1 VFTKIQDF
9 KSCRIF
15 FVRQYL
21 EIGIFHLNESGKTK
35 VYKIILMRRLLLSSI
50 RLGSILVL
58 ILIATACSLPQ
69 GSPSP
74 VFVEIN
80 TGQSASTAWTTT
92 DSLYLADGVFN
103 PGLSVHTWWLKTTI
117 QNPDLNPARLF
128 LVLNNPHINRIDV
141 FMNREATPVFKAGDR
156 FPFSERPVQDRDII
170 IPLDIGPQDSVE
182 VLILLDKAGETLT
195 IETEV
200 LTEAQLSK
208 KRQGENMII
217 GLVIGWMALILIFS
231 CFFWLRLKQSS
242 ALFYAAFILS
252 NLLWLI
258 CHWGIGFQY
267 LWPESV
273 EWVGKSRPIFNLAT
287 LILFMLVVMQFFPPL
302 QKSRWIAQII
312 WGNIIIMTILCI
324 GFIVV
329 PEDQTSL
336 FTKITALQFS
346 FGLTILSILAVLVF
360 LILQWNANVPFAGF
374 YLIGIGFLMVFGVLI
389 LFDQHGFEAGET
401 FGLLKFST
409 AFGMMGETAFIA
421 AAFTRKAAAY
431 KFEKEHLAFEILQKE
446 KEVAEQIIEV
456 QEDERNRLGRD
467 LHDSIGGMLA
477 SINIQAEQIFH
488 QYPEA
493 AVGKL
498 KELVSQSIREARSL
512 SHNLTPPHLDE
523 FGLEKVLQNHITLLA
538 EQHQLDI
545 NFYFQVK
552 PTLSK
557 AVEISL
563 YRICNELLYNIVK
576 HANATEAMLNLIEE
590 NGNLELIVEDNGK
603 GIDPNKKSEG
613 IGLRNIRERVN
624 YLKGELSIDSNSS
637 GTTTIIKIP
646 IHV

>member
-1 VFTKIQDF
+1 
-9 KSCRIF
+9 
-15 FVRQYL
+15 
-21 EIGIFHLNESGKTK
+21 
-35 VYKIILMRRLLLSSI
+35 MRRFFFPRKLSC
-50 RLGSILVL
+50 LFLVLVILVS
-58 ILIATACSLPQ
+58 ACGLPK
-69 GSPSP
+69 GSSSP

-80 TGQSASTAWTTT
+80 TAQSASTAWSTT
-92 DSLYLADGVFN
+92 DSLYLKDGVFN
-103 PGLSVHTWWLKTTI
+103 PGLTVHTWWMKTTI
-117 QNPDLNPARLF
+117 QNLDLNPTRLF

-156 FPFSERPVQDRDII
+156 FPFSLRPVQDRDMI

-182 VLILLDKAGETLT
+182 VLILLDKAGETLA

-267 LWPESV
+267 LWPDSID
-273 EWVGKSRPIFNLAT
+273 WASNSRPVFNLAT
-287 LILFMLVVMQFFPPL
+287 IILFLLVVLQFFPPL
-302 QKSRWIAQII
+302 QKSRWLAR
-312 WGNIIIMTILCI
+312 IMW
-324 GFIVV
+324 GFIFLMSSLCLAILVT
-329 PEDQTSL
+329 PEDQVSIYAKL
-336 FTKITALQFS
+336 LALRFS
-346 FGLTILSILAVLVF
+346 FGITILSFLSILVF
-360 LILQWNANVPFAGF
+360 LILQWRAKVPFAGY
-374 YLIGIGFLMVFGVLI
+374 YLAGIGFLIVFGGLI
-389 LFDQHGFEAGET
+389 LFDQQGFELGKT
-401 FGLLKFST
+401 YGLLKFST

-421 AAFTRKAAAY
+421 AAFTRKAASY
-431 KFEKEHLAFEILQKE
+431 KFEKEHLVFEILQKE
-446 KEVAEQIIEV
+446 KEVAEHIIEV
-456 QEDERNRLGRD
+456 QEEERNRLGRD

-493 AVGKL
+493 AVEKL
-498 KELVSQSIREARSL
+498 KQLVSQSIREARSL
-512 SHNLTPPHLDE
+512 SHNLTPPHLDQ
-523 FGLEKVLQNHITLLA
+523 FGLEKVLQNHINLLS
-538 EQHQLDI
+538 EQHHLDI
-545 NFYFQVK
+545 KFYAQVK
-552 PTLSK
+552 TTLSK
-557 AVEISL
+557 ALEISL
-563 YRICNELLYNIVK
+563 YRICNELLFNIIK
-576 HANATEAMLNLIEE
+576 HAEATEAMVNLIEE

-603 GIDPNKKSEG
+603 GIDPNKQSGG
-613 IGLRNIRERVN
+613 IGIRNIRERVN